1 MRKFSFSILLLTL
14 LMALTTLNLSA
25 QRGERDDDDN
35 WGGDRF
41 RSRQEERDA
50 SDLREGKHQDR
61 SRNSS
66 GELNPFFARPGFAA
80 TTGGTTAVSSIID
93 HGGPVMNQPVIY
105 VIFYGNWNQTNG
117 SDTAAGK
124 QIVLDWAAGIGSTA
138 HYSLNASY
146 AKAGYPT
153 NGTAVFGGSTTL
165 TGSYSTRLTDAQ
177 ILSTIVSTINAG
189 QIRRTPTSPNFDPNG
204 VYFLVTSSDVTARSG
219 FCTQYCGW
227 HSASTQTFGRLRYSF
242 VGNAKR
248 CVTSCAAQSTVSP
261 NGNPGIDGTVSVLT
275 HELEETHSDPDLN
288 AWYDSSGAENA
299 DKCAWTF
306 GHFQFQT
313 ANGSWANISFGGR
326 NWLIQRNLLNG
337 ASDFCMVDA
346 THN

>member
-14 LMALTTLNLSA
+14 LMALTAFSSFA
-25 QRGERDDDDN
+25 QRDGRNDGRDDDN
-35 WGGDRF
+35 WGGDRG
-41 RSRQEERDA
+41 RSRQEERESADVP
-50 SDLREGKHQDR
+50 KHQDR
-61 SRNSS
+61 SKHNLEES

-93 HGGPVMNQPVIY
+93 HGGPVMNTPAIY
-105 VIFYGNWNQTNG
+105 IIFYGNWNQTNG
-117 SDTAAGK
+117 SDNAAGK
-124 QIVLDWAAGIGSTA
+124 QIILDWANGIGSTP

-146 AKAGYPT
+146 AKPGYPT
-153 NGTAVFGGSTTL
+153 NGTAVFGGTTTL
-165 TGSYSTRLTDAQ
+165 TGAYSTRLKDSQ
-177 ILSTIVSTINAG
+177 ILSTIVSTIKSGVLGAFN
-189 QIRRTPTSPNFDPNG
+189 PNG
-204 VYFLVTSSDVTARSG
+204 VYFLVTSSDVTASSG

-227 HSASTQTFGRLRYSF
+227 HSSSAQTFGRLRYSF

-248 CVTSCAAQSTVSP
+248 CVTSCAPQSTSP
-261 NGNPGIDGTVSVLT
+261 NGNPGVDGSISVLT
-275 HELEETHSDPDLN
+275 HELEEAHSDPDLN

-306 GHFQFQT
+306 GHFQFQ
-313 ANGSWANISFGGR
+313 APNGSWANMSFGGR

>member
-14 LMALTTLNLSA
+14 LMALTTINLSA
-25 QRGERDDDDN
+25 QRGERDDDN

-41 RSRQEERDA
+41 RSRQEERDSA
-50 SDLREGKHQDR
+50 DTPKHQDR
-61 SRNSS
+61 SRNNMESS

-80 TTGGTTAVSSIID
+80 TTGGTTALSSIVD
-93 HGGPVMNQPVIY
+93 HGGPVMNTPAIY
-105 VIFYGNWNQTNG
+105 IIFYGNWNQTNG

-165 TGSYSTRLTDAQ
+165 TGSYSTRLKDSQ
-177 ILSTIVSTINAG
+177 ILSTVASTI
-189 QIRRTPTSPNFDPNG
+189 TSGKLPWNPNG
-204 VYFLVTSSDVTARSG
+204 VYFLVTSSDVTASSG

-313 ANGSWANISFGGR
+313 SNGSWANMSFGGR